1 MSATGSETSPETR
14 GLLLSLPVKARRW
27 PFLLTLNFFRE
38 IVSNSDG
45 EQFFRLKRERA
56 RKNHFNNFSPFYPN
70 VNNKSESP
78 PNCRRALKF
87 STLKN
92 FIKIF
97 LFEQRLIKSSQVKK
111 SLSGGKRKNLPPIK
125 VFLQFLFPHHN
136 QLEKA
141 NKSETHRVLWNPN
154 SIQ

>member
-14 GLLLSLPVKARRW
+14 WLLLSLPVKARWW

-38 IVSNSDG
+38 IVNNSDG

-111 SLSGGKRKNLPPIK
+111 SLSGGKRKKSPADKSLPPISFSPSQSTGK
-125 VFLQFLFPHHN
+125 G
-136 QLEKA
+136 K
-141 NKSETHRVLWNPN
+141 
-154 SIQ
+154 

>member
-1 MSATGSETSPETR
+1 MATPQPPCQSQVVALSA
-14 GLLLSLPVKARRW
+14 
-27 PFLLTLNFFRE
+27 NFKLFSR
-38 IVSNSDG
+38 NC
-45 EQFFRLKRERA
+45 EQFRWRTILPTQERESE
-56 RKNHFNNFSPFYPN
+56 KKSLQQLSPFYPN

-111 SLSGGKRKNLPPIK
+111 SLSGGKRKKSPADKSLPPIYFSPSQSTGK
-125 VFLQFLFPHHN
+125 G
-136 QLEKA
+136 K
-141 NKSETHRVLWNPN
+141 
-154 SIQ
+154 

>member
-1 MSATGSETSPETR
+1 MATPQPPCQSQVVALSA
-14 GLLLSLPVKARRW
+14 
-27 PFLLTLNFFRE
+27 NFKLFSR
-38 IVSNSDG
+38 NC
-45 EQFFRLKRERA
+45 EQFRWRTILPTQERERA

-97 LFEQRLIKSSQVKK
+97 LFEQRLIKSSQVKNLYRGEK
-111 SLSGGKRKNLPPIK
+111 EKNLPPIK
-125 VFLQFLFPHHN
+125 VFFQLLFPHHN

-141 NKSETHRVLWNPN
+141 NKSETHRVHWNLN

>member
-1 MSATGSETSPETR
+1 MQLEAKQVPKLEGYSSASLSKPGGGSS
-14 GLLLSLPVKARRW
+14 A
-27 PFLLTLNFFRE
+27 NFKLFSR
-38 IVSNSDG
+38 NC
-45 EQFFRLKRERA
+45 EQFRRRTILPTQERESE
-56 RKNHFNNFSPFYPN
+56 KKSLQQLSPFYPN

-125 VFLQFLFPHHN
+125 VFLQFIFPHHN

-141 NKSETHRVLWNPN
+141 NKSETHRVHWNLN

>member
-14 GLLLSLPVKARRW
+14 GLLLSLPVKAKWW
-27 PFLLTLNFFRE
+27 PFKLFSRNC
-38 IVSNSDG
+38 
-45 EQFFRLKRERA
+45 EQFRWRTILPTQERESE
-56 RKNHFNNFSPFYPN
+56 KKSLQQLSPFYPN

-125 VFLQFLFPHHN
+125 VFLQFIFPHHN

-141 NKSETHRVLWNPN
+141 NKSETHRVHWNLN